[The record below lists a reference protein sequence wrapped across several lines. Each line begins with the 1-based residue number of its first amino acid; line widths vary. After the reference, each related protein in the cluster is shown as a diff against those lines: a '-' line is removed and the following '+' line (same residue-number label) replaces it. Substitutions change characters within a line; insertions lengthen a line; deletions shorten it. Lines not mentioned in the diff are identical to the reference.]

1 MVQNFMVNP
10 SNARLNLRE
19 GYNPIP
25 SVYDELYDGD
35 GNLRPKYEFLI
46 NSLESLSE
54 EELNRR
60 KRDSLRILQE
70 NGVTYNVYEE
80 PGAVERLWSLD
91 LFPVLME
98 SKEWEEVERG
108 LIQRAELLDALFKDV
123 YGPRKLLYDKKI
135 PPEILF
141 SSPDFLRQC
150 NGFGHSTTNELCFM
164 ASDLARQENG
174 SFVVI
179 GDRIQAPS
187 GSGYS
192 LENRIVL
199 SRIFP
204 SIYRD
209 SQVHRVALYFRSLRK
224 ALQSQSKIQDREPVI
239 VLLTPGAGN
248 ETYFE
253 HAYLAGYLGFT
264 LAQAE
269 DLTVR
274 NNFVFIKTVEGL
286 QQVDVIFRRVV
297 DSYMDPLELKGDSLL
312 GVPGILNVIREGN
325 VRVANPIG
333 SGFLENRAIHPFL
346 SSLCR
351 YYLSEDLILPNVR
364 TLWMGDPES
373 MKEVFD
379 RPDRFVFKRAVRD
392 PLEPGVF
399 LSSLPKNEIEEIR
412 KKTILHP
419 EKYVAQEIVSGS
431 TCPVLSGDRLIQGRS
446 VFRAFTTLSENGYMT
461 MPGGL
466 VRVTENVEDLIVT
479 NQTGAI
485 SKDLWVLASEE
496 KKDLT
501 LLPGKTERMQIKRS
515 GASIPSR
522 VADNMFWMGRYAERS
537 ENQARLLRE
546 VILKMI
552 HMEESY
558 EKEQVQLLLQTVT
571 HVTATYPGFL
581 QLNLDDP
588 LRGAKERMVAQVFSP
603 DVAGSIQSDL
613 NSFVRSSKSVRDRLS
628 EDMRYI
634 LSVIETENTDK
645 LQSYDEILEYLILLI
660 TRLASLSGLGIESM
674 SRETGWYFMNMGKR
688 IERASYTI
696 RLVTSV
702 LNLSTLYNKSMFE
715 ALLNIND
722 IKITYRRRYRYRVEA
737 ESVLDILLFDES
749 NPRSLAYQLRKLGE
763 YVSYLPHSE
772 KEEAT
777 AEERIVSEVR
787 NRFIQEDAKR
797 LFEYVNPSLS
807 IVRWLNDI
815 NYQIAALSE
824 SIGSRYFRYVEE
836 QIQLGDYNG

>member
-1 MVQNFMVNP
+1 MAQNFMVNQP
-10 SNARLNLRE
+10 NARLNLRE
-19 GYNPIP
+19 GYVPIP
-25 SVYDELYDGD
+25 SLYDELYDGE
-35 GNLRPKYEFLI
+35 GKLRNKYEFLI
-46 NSLESLSE
+46 NSLDALTQD
-54 EELNRR
+54 ELNRR
-60 KRDSLRILQE
+60 KRDSLRLLQE

-108 LIQRAELLDALFKDV
+108 LVQRAELLDAIFKDV
-123 YGPRKLLYDKKI
+123 YGSRKLVYDRKV

-141 SSPDFLRQC
+141 GSQDFLRQC

-187 GSGYS
+187 GSGYA

-224 ALQSQSKIQDREPVI
+224 ALQSLSKVQDREPVI
-239 VLLTPGAGN
+239 VLLTPGSGN

-297 DSYMDPLELKGDSLL
+297 DVYMDPLELKGDSLL
-312 GVPGILNVIREGN
+312 GIPGILNVIREGN

-333 SGFLENRAIHPFL
+333 SGFLENRALHPFL

-364 TLWMGDPES
+364 TLWMGNPES
-373 MKEVFD
+373 VKEVFD
-379 RPDRFVFKRAVRD
+379 RPERFVFKPAVRD
-392 PLEPGVF
+392 PMEPGVF
-399 LSSLPKNEIEEIR
+399 LSSLPKSELEEIR
-412 KKTILHP
+412 KKISLRP
-419 EKYVAQEIVSGS
+419 ERYVSQEIVNGS
-431 TCPVLSGDRLIQGRS
+431 TCPVLSGDKFAQGRS
-446 VFRAFTTLSENGYMT
+446 VFRAFTALSENGYMT
-461 MPGGL
+461 MSGGL
-466 VRVTENVEDLIVT
+466 VRVTENVEDMIVT
-479 NQTGAI
+479 NQTGAV
-485 SKDLWVLASEE
+485 SKDLWILASEE
-496 KKDLT
+496 KKDVS
-501 LLPGKTERMQIKRS
+501 LLPGKTERMQIRRS
-515 GASIPSR
+515 GAGIPSR
-522 VADNMFWMGRYAERS
+522 VADNMFWMGRYAERT

-546 VILKMI
+546 TILNI
-552 HMEESY
+552 VHMEESY
-558 EKEQVQLLLQTVT
+558 DRDLVRLLLQTAT

-581 QLNLDDP
+581 QLDLSDP
-588 LRGAKERMVAQVFSP
+588 LTGAKKQMFDQVFSHQLT
-603 DVAGSIQSDL
+603 GSIRSDL
-613 NSFVRSSKSVRDRLS
+613 NSYVRASKSVRDRLS
-628 EDMRYI
+628 EDSRYV
-634 LSVIETENTDK
+634 LSMLETDESERIG
-645 LQSYDEILEYLILLI
+645 SYDEILEYLILLI

-674 SRETGWYFMNMGKR
+674 SREAGWYFMNIGKR

-715 ALLNIND
+715 SLLNIND
-722 IKITYRRRYRYRVEA
+722 IKITYRRRYRYRIEA
-737 ESVLDILLFDES
+737 DSVLDILLFDET
-749 NPRSLAYQLRKLGE
+749 NPRSLVYQLRKLGE

-772 KEEAT
+772 KEEPS
-777 AEERIVSEVR
+777 AEERIVSEIR
-787 NRFIQEDAKR
+787 NRFAQEDAKR
-797 LFEYVNPSLS
+797 LFEYVNPALS
-807 IVRWLNDI
+807 VNRWLNDI
-815 NYQIAALSE
+815 NYQIASLSD
-824 SIGSRYFRYVEE
+824 SISSRYFRYLEE

>member
-1 MVQNFMVNP
+1 MVNP
-10 SNARLNLRE
+10 SNTKLNLQE
-19 GYNPIP
+19 GYTPIP
-25 SVYDELYDGD
+25 STYDELYDGE
-35 GNLRPKYEFLI
+35 GKLRSKYEFLI
-46 NSLESLSE
+46 DSLESLTG

-60 KRDSLRILQE
+60 KRDSLRLLQE

-123 YGPRKLLYDKKI
+123 YGSRKLLYDKKI

-141 SSPDFLRQC
+141 SSQDFLRPC
-150 NGFGHSTTNELCFM
+150 NGFGNSTANELCFM

-187 GSGYS
+187 GSGYA

-224 ALQSQSKIQDREPVI
+224 ALQSLSKVQDKEPVI

-269 DLTVR
+269 DLTVK

-346 SSLCR
+346 SSLCK

-364 TLWMGDPES
+364 TLWMGNPES
-373 MKEVFD
+373 RREVFD
-379 RPDRFVFKRAVRD
+379 HPDRFVFKRAVRD

-399 LSSLPKNEIEEIR
+399 LSSLPQRDREEIW
-412 KKTILHP
+412 KKVAIHP
-419 EKYVAQEIVSGS
+419 ERYVAQEIVNGS
-431 TCPVLSGDRLIQGRS
+431 TCPVFSGDRLIQGRS
-446 VFRAFTTLSENGYMT
+446 VFRAFTALSENGYMT
-461 MPGGL
+461 MSGGL
-466 VRVTENVEDLIVT
+466 VRVTENVEDRVVT

-485 SKDLWVLASEE
+485 SKDLWILASEE
-496 KKDLT
+496 KKDIS
-501 LLPGKTERMQIKRS
+501 LLPGKTERMQIKRT
-515 GASIPSR
+515 GAGIPSR

-546 VILKMI
+546 VILNMI

-558 EKEQVQLLLQTVT
+558 ERDQVQLLLHTAT
-571 HVTATYPGFL
+571 HVTAIYPGFL
-581 QLNLDDP
+581 QLNLEDP
-588 LRGAKERMVAQVFSP
+588 LNGARDQMFAQVFS
-603 DVAGSIQSDL
+603 AQLTGSIRSDL

-628 EDMRYI
+628 EDSRYV
-634 LSVIETENTDK
+634 LSMIEVEEGD
-645 LQSYDEILEYLILLI
+645 QIVSYDEILEYLILLI

-674 SRETGWYFMNMGKR
+674 SRETGWYFMNIGKR

-722 IKITYRRRYRYRVEA
+722 IKITYRRRYRYRIEA
-737 ESVLDILLFDES
+737 ESVLDILLFDET

-772 KEEAT
+772 KENAT
-777 AEERIVSEVR
+777 AEERLVSEIR
-787 NRFIQEDAKR
+787 NRFVQEDAKR

-807 IVRWLNDI
+807 IVRWLNDL
-815 NYQIAALSE
+815 NYQIVALSD
-824 SIGSRYFRYVEE
+824 SVSSRYFRYLEE

>member
-364 TLWMGDPES
+364 TLWMGNPES